1 MYLQQDVDF
10 TNCSGCS
17 FLALFLAILQ
27 KLSFAG
33 GRWRITSRSSVVYGP
48 FSLVWGIG
56 CFFLTY
62 MLYQYRDRSDSFIFI
77 FGTVLGGAY
86 EYICS
91 VILELVFGTVF
102 WDYSKIPFNLGGRIN
117 LLYCFFWGI
126 AAVVWMK
133 ILYPKLSG
141 FIEKIPK
148 KIGVP
153 LTWFLVVFM
162 VFDMAISG
170 LALNRYH
177 ERHHVRLSIDRCTA
191 TYV

>member
-1 MYLQQDVDF
+1 MYKRQ
-10 TNCSGCS
+10 
-17 FLALFLAILQ
+17 
-27 KLSFAG
+27 
-33 GRWRITSRSSVVYGP
+33 
-48 FSLVWGIG
+48 
-56 CFFLTY
+56 
-62 MLYQYRDRSDSFIFI
+62 
-77 FGTVLGGAY
+77 
-86 EYICS
+86 YICS
-91 VILELVFGTVF
+91 VVLELVFGTVF

-162 VFDMAISG
+162 VFDMGISG

-177 ERHHVRLSIDRCTA
+177 ERHQKAATPENAITKILDTRFPDKRMERIYPSAKHVK
-191 TYV
+191 